1 MTTRRTFSL
10 LGLLIL
16 FFPAALLAR
25 TNILTTGLS
34 TTVDYDSPQYESA
47 AVTTTE
53 GGSVGAKKTDT
64 RGDDSA
70 NLVVRPLVR
79 FLSESQDNTFELR
92 TAPAIKYDMLNEETG
107 WDADLSIS
115 AAQSMSKNWRMTAS
129 DAFIRSDNHNPQY
142 SGTLNATGQDSQS
155 TTPTLAADRGRSLY
169 WQNTATLASEYTY
182 AEESLV
188 HLGIDYNVLR
198 NDETDV
204 RSYEDYDRSTLNVRH
219 QHRFNPVWKTGADF
233 SLVRGDFTTTG
244 LQQALPENQENK
256 DLWEYHFLANVDN
269 TVFLHHRIS
278 LNYTYIGTSYDEDL
292 LGDSQIHE
300 MQLSWWHE
308 FSPQLNT
315 TLGAGPSYEKT
326 TGQEANVGG
335 NGKAE
340 INYLIEKGRI
350 SFGVEKGYDVD
361 NFSGTGKRGV
371 VDFWNS
377 HLQFDYRLSE
387 NFSLNSQLTYRYE
400 DRQEPSAT
408 STSTT
413 NDLTEYNTE
422 VITAGLGLR
431 YAFMRYYSAG
441 LNYTYTDQDSERSGD
456 DYYDHRLLLT
466 LSWEQEWLRW

>member
-1 MTTRRTFSL
+1 MTNRQPFPL
-10 LGLLIL
+10 LGILLL
-16 FFPAALLAR
+16 AFPATLLAR

-34 TTVDYDSPQYESA
+34 TSVDYDSPQYESA
-47 AVTTTE
+47 AVTSVQD
-53 GGSVGAKKTDT
+53 GSVGVKKNDA

-79 FLSESQDNTFELR
+79 FLSESQDNNFELR
-92 TAPAIKYDMLNEETG
+92 AAPAIKYDMLNDATG

-115 AAQSMSKNWRMTAS
+115 AAQSMSRNWRVTAS

-142 SGTLNATGQDSQS
+142 SGTLNSPGQDTQS
-155 TTPTLAADRGRSLY
+155 TPPVLAADRGRSLY
-169 WQNTATLASEYTY
+169 WQNTAKLASEYTY

-188 HLGIDYNVLR
+188 HLGVGYNVLR

-204 RSYEDYDRSTLNVRH
+204 RSYEDYDRSNLDVRH

-244 LQQALPENQENK
+244 QQPLSVTPENK
-256 DLWEYHFLANVDN
+256 DLWEYHFMANVDN
-269 TVFLHHRIS
+269 TSFLHHKIS
-278 LNYTYIGTSYDEDL
+278 LNYTYIGARYDEDL

-300 MQLSWWHE
+300 MQLTWWHE

-315 TLGAGPSYEKT
+315 TLGAGPSYEKA

-361 NFSGTGKRGV
+361 NFSGTGKRGF
-371 VDFWNS
+371 VDFWNT
-377 HLQFDYRLSE
+377 HLLFDYTLSE
-387 NFSLNSQLTYRYE
+387 NFSVNSQLTYRYE
-400 DRQEPSAT
+400 DRQEPSTTIT
-408 STSTT
+408 SEA
-413 NDLTEYNTE
+413 NDLTEYTTNQ
-422 VITAGLGLR
+422 IAAGLGLR
-431 YAFMRYYSAG
+431 YAFMRYYSAA

-456 DYYDHRLLLT
+456 DYQDHRLLLT